1 MSAVMT
7 DQFFRQPLRYEALQK
22 TAFQLKQ
29 EYPFLEVFSLGK
41 SLAGRE
47 LYAFGIGK
55 AKGASL
61 FVGAVHGMEWLTA
74 LLLMRLLEDIC
85 RSLKTGQPLAEIDIC
100 RSLESRALTIVPC
113 LNPDGVEITA
123 VGPVAAGAW
132 ESLVRSC
139 GDTAHWQANA
149 RGVDLNHNFDAGFA
163 CLKEMEQASG
173 YTGPGPTRYGGPYP
187 FSEPESAALANYC
200 KCFCPRQAYAFH
212 SQGEEIYYYYGS
224 RTPCRSR
231 LMAQVLASV
240 SGYRLAS
247 PEGLASHGGF
257 KDWFI
262 QYFGAPAFTVEIG
275 RGKNP
280 LPVEELDPIY
290 GRLLEMLLIAILL

>member
-1 MSAVMT
+1 
-7 DQFFRQPLRYEALQK
+7 
-22 TAFQLKQ
+22 
-29 EYPFLEVFSLGK
+29 
-41 SLAGRE
+41 
-47 LYAFGIGK
+47 
-55 AKGASL
+55 
-61 FVGAVHGMEWLTA
+61 
-74 LLLMRLLEDIC
+74 
-85 RSLKTGQPLAEIDIC
+85 
-100 RSLESRALTIVPC
+100 
-113 LNPDGVEITA
+113 
-123 VGPVAAGAW
+123 
-132 ESLVRSC
+132 
-139 GDTAHWQANA
+139 
-149 RGVDLNHNFDAGFA
+149 VDLNHNFDAGFA